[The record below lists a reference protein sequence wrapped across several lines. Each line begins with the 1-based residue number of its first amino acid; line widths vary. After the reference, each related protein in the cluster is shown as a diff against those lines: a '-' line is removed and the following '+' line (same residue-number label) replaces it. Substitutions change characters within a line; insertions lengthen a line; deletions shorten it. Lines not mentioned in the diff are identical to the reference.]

1 MPDDL
6 DNFDTLTKD
15 IAARLND
22 FCQFDVAAPPIP
34 VLTENLS
41 DLNAQLQLQ
50 LTAKSGLAIIVR
62 TPEFDLGDTPEIIR
76 PSVAIQVVE
85 NVLQNQS
92 AAGSGLTALRG
103 AISVY
108 LALIQADWAPTG
120 WSLMKP
126 TGRQKPIRLI
136 TSGQVTLKGGANI
149 DKLVAYE
156 VVLGT
161 WGQFSY
167 TAEDTG
173 S

>member
-6 DNFDTLTKD
+6 DNFNTLTTD
-15 IAARLND
+15 IAVRLND
-22 FCQFDVAAPPIP
+22 WCKFADMIP
-34 VLTENLS
+34 VLVENQS
-41 DLNAQLQLQ
+41 DLNAQLQIQ
-50 LTAKSGLAIIVR
+50 LITKSGLAIIVR
-62 TPEFDLGDTPEIIR
+62 TPDFDLGDTPEIIR

-92 AAGSGLTALRG
+92 ANGTKFTALRA

-108 LALIQADWAPTG
+108 LALIQNDWAPTG
-120 WSLMKP
+120 WSRLLP
-126 TGRQKPIRLI
+126 TGKSKPIRLI
-136 TSGQVTLKGGANI
+136 SSGQVVLEGGANI
-149 DKLVAYE
+149 KKLIAYE

-161 WGQFSY
+161 WAQFTY